1 MSYGIVGMIQA
12 AAGFFSYF
20 VILRAGGW
28 QWGQELAGD
37 DPLYRTAVTGF
48 FASIII
54 CQIADV
60 MICRTRRQSL
70 LTVGPLSNK
79 LVTVGIG
86 TEILLL
92 ALISYVP
99 AFNSFFG
106 TAPLEPW
113 QLALS
118 VPFAAFI
125 LVADELRRVFVRRGN
140 PFVLRWLT
148 W

>member
-1 MSYGIVGMIQA
+1 M
-12 AAGFFSYF
+12 
-20 VILRAGGW
+20 
-28 QWGQELAGD
+28 
-37 DPLYRTAVTGF
+37 
-48 FASIII
+48 
-54 CQIADV
+54 
-60 MICRTRRQSL
+60 
-70 LTVGPLSNK
+70 
-79 LVTVGIG
+79 
-86 TEILLL
+86 
-92 ALISYVP
+92 P

-125 LVADELRRVFVRRGN
+125 LVADELRRVFVRREN